1 MAAPVGN
8 QDRVTRQLA
17 PRPLTVDEIDE
28 LIRCIVQLATA
39 DESQEVERLLGQLAT
54 LEALWQGGEQHE
66 VTWTPPPGTEDLALR
81 ALEALRS
88 KPKRRRFQRTSG

>member
-1 MAAPVGN
+1 
-8 QDRVTRQLA
+8 VTRQLT
-17 PRPLTVDEIDE
+17 PGPLTVEEIDE

-54 LEALWQGGEQHE
+54 LEALWQGEQHQL
-66 VTWTPPPGTEDLALR
+66 TWTPPPGTEDLAMR

-88 KPKRRRFQRTSG
+88 KPKRRRFQRTSS